1 MGPVELGLLFIHR
14 LLQIHTEHTCAL
26 HPSLDAFKQQYLF
39 GPLIQKRDYLS
50 LVLQEIKDRN
60 ICHFTDPL
68 DVRLCLVRISDTI
81 CLLGPYV
88 TETLSAAEIKK
99 RFEEIG
105 LDEKHI
111 PAFQAYLQG
120 LPLLAIDNLYFASHT
135 LLQGAVGL
143 NSKAIVYYV
152 NLNESASTRL
162 QAESAGSPVTPMPRQ
177 LYASVVTAD
186 ENINLL
192 YQLETTLTEQ
202 MLNGQTDNSLT
213 TLKRMESVY
222 RHGVK
227 DENELEL
234 MKEFS
239 VILCTKMRQTAI
251 QAGVHPTLAEV
262 RMRYFCAL
270 IRSTPS
276 VKSLSQLCKEMLA
289 QFCDLIR
296 KEKLGSLSPNIRQVV
311 QLIMADLSGNL
322 NVETL
327 AAQVNLSPN
336 YLSTCFKK
344 EMNQSLSSYIR
355 DKRISAATQFM
366 TYTNMPIRDIATC
379 VGITDFS
386 YFTKIFKEKHGVT
399 PSAYRKGR

>member
-1 MGPVELGLLFIHR
+1 MEPIALGLLFIHR
-14 LLQIHTEHTCAL
+14 LLQIHTEQISAL
-26 HPSLDAFKQQYLF
+26 HPMLDTFKEQYMF
-39 GPLIQKRDYLS
+39 GPLIQKRDDLS
-50 LVLQEIKDRN
+50 LVLQEMKDRN
-60 ICHFTDPL
+60 ICHFTGPL

-81 CLLGPYV
+81 CLLGPYI
-88 TETLSAAEIKK
+88 TESLSTAEIKK
-99 RFEEIG
+99 RFDEIG

-111 PAFQAYLQG
+111 PAFQAYLQK
-120 LPLLAIDNLYFASHT
+120 LPLLSIDNLYFASHT
-135 LLQGAVGL
+135 LLQGVVGL
-143 NSKAIVYYV
+143 NSEAVVYYV

-162 QAESAGSPVTPMPRQ
+162 QAESAGTPITPMPRQ

-192 YQLETTLTEQ
+192 YELETTLAEQ
-202 MLNGQTDNSLT
+202 MLNSQTDNSLT
-213 TLKRMESVY
+213 TLRHMESVY
-222 RHGVK
+222 RHSLK

-270 IRSTPS
+270 IRSTTS
-276 VKSLSQLCKEMLA
+276 AKSLSQLRKEMLA

-336 YLSTCFKK
+336 YLSSCFKK

-355 DKRISAATQFM
+355 DKRIDAATQFI
-366 TYTNMPIRDIATC
+366 TYTNMPIHDIATC

-386 YFTKIFKEKHGVT
+386 YFTKIFKQKYGVT
-399 PSAYRKGR
+399 PSVYRKSR